1 MNKYVLYRVESNL
14 EKYTGKNDGIFY
26 PIYVNYTDN
35 EEFIQD
41 RIKNYKENKNHFR
54 VHKLITIE
62 DEKSYVIFLKDAF
75 NESYKKIF
83 KIV

>member
-26 PIYVNYTDN
+26 PIYVNYADN
-35 EEFIQD
+35 EEFIQN
-41 RIKNYKENKNHFR
+41 RIQSHKENKNNFR
-54 VHKLITIE
+54 VNKLITIK
-62 DEKSYVIFLKDAF
+62 DDKSYVIFLRDAF